1 MEKEKKKIDKKNSIK
16 SKKTLKVKNLSFEDS
31 LKHIEKLANQLENG
45 DLSLNETVS
54 KYKEALSVL
63 DHAGNLLNVVKKEL
77 QIVDSVDS
85 KTMSRKTFVKK

>member
-85 KTMSRKTFVKK
+85 KTISRKTFVKK

>member
-1 MEKEKKKIDKKNSIK
+1 MEKEKKKIVKKNSIK
-16 SKKTLKVKNLSFEDS
+16 TKKTLKVKNLSFEDS

-45 DLSLNETVS
+45 GLSLNETVS

-63 DHAGNLLNVVKKEL
+63 DHAGNLLNIVKKEL

-85 KTMSRKTFVKK
+85 KTITRKTFVKK

>member
-16 SKKTLKVKNLSFEDS
+16 SEKTLKVRNLSFEDS
-31 LKHIEKLANQLENG
+31 LKHIEKLANQLEQG

-63 DHAGNLLNVVKKEL
+63 DHAGNLLNIVKKEL
-77 QIVDSVDS
+77 QIVDSLDS
-85 KTMSRKTFVKK
+85 KTITRKNFIKK

>member
-45 DLSLNETVS
+45 DLSLIESVS

-63 DHAGNLLNVVKKEL
+63 DHSGNLLNVVKKEL

>member
-85 KTMSRKTFVKK
+85 KTISRKAFVKK

>member
-16 SKKTLKVKNLSFEDS
+16 SEKTLKVRNLSFEDS
-31 LKHIEKLANQLENG
+31 LKQIEKLANQLENG

-85 KTMSRKTFVKK
+85 KTISRKTFVKK

>member
-1 MEKEKKKIDKKNSIK
+1 VEKEKKKIDKKNSIK

-85 KTMSRKTFVKK
+85 KTISRKTFVKK